1 MIPEPACKASAGE
14 ELRKGLLTSFALV
27 LPYLN
32 KILTWLPVNSHN
44 AFIQQCPEDEKQVS
58 LCHVL
63 ASDFKIVTALI
74 MPYSIMR
81 RDTCIDPLTEE
92 AQWAI

>member
-1 MIPEPACKASAGE
+1 M
-14 ELRKGLLTSFALV
+14 
-27 LPYLN
+27 
-32 KILTWLPVNSHN
+32 NSHS

-81 RDTCIDPLTEE
+81 RDTCIDLLTEE
-92 AQWAI
+92 AQ